1 MITNPWSSAPA
12 GGRWLAASEEGCS
25 FRELPEE
32 VRLQM
37 AIEYLAETRLPM
49 SEVSRL
55 PLCSEPGTFEHAF
68 ERRWGMSSGSHRKR
82 QTG

>member
-12 GGRWLAASEEGCS
+12 WGRWLAASEEGCS

-37 AIEYLAETRLPM
+37 AKEYLAETTLVM
-49 SEVSRL
+49 SEVSCL
-55 PLCSEPGTFEHAF
+55 PLRSEPGSFRHAF
-68 ERRWGMSSGSHRKR
+68 ERRWGMSPRSHRKR